1 LRKKKDP
8 EIVDVLT
15 QLAEPVT
22 GGDPMSGDKYVRRS
36 LQTLSDELADLGFQA
51 CATTVG
57 DLLRDLDYRL
67 RVNFKR
73 LTGPAHPDRD
83 RQFGYLGDLIEEFR
97 QEGLPIL
104 SIDAKKKELIGHF
117 DNSGER
123 WLREPSDVNAHDF
136 LSDAEYRV
144 TPYGLYD
151 VLANQGHV
159 IVGTSFNT
167 PEFAAACVAR
177 WWSRIGCHRYRDTGE
192 LLLLADAG
200 GSNGWRPRLW
210 KKGLQEMVADRYGLD
225 VTVCHYPVG
234 ASKWNPV
241 EHRLFG
247 PISINWSGQPLCS
260 REIML
265 GFLRGTT
272 TKGGLDVTAEWWER
286 VFATGRKVSNA
297 EMRQL
302 AIEHNDTCP
311 NWNYTIKPRSCYSW
325 N

>member
-1 LRKKKDP
+1 M
-8 EIVDVLT
+8 
-15 QLAEPVT
+15 QAEMSAGRQV
-22 GGDPMSGDKYVRRS
+22 GGVEREVS
-36 LQTLSDELADLGFQA
+36 
-51 CATTVG
+51 
-57 DLLRDLDYRL
+57 
-67 RVNFKR
+67 N
-73 LTGPAHPDRD
+73 
-83 RQFGYLGDLIEEFR
+83 
-97 QEGLPIL
+97 
-104 SIDAKKKELIGHF
+104 F
-117 DNSGER
+117 DNPGVR
-123 WLREPSDVNAHDF
+123 WLREQSVVNAHDF
-136 LSDAEYRV
+136 LSDAECRV

-177 WWSRIGCHRYRDTGE
+177 WWSRIGCHRYRDAGE

-247 PISINWSGQPLCS
+247 PISMNWSGQPLYS
-260 REIML
+260 QEIVL

-272 TKGGLDVTAEWWER
+272 TKGGLDQGGRIKSCPLHRFPLGLPRENR
-286 VFATGRKVSNA
+286 SLMPLPCVFGQCSHSADFA
-297 EMRQL
+297 L
-302 AIEHNDTCP
+302 A
-311 NWNYTIKPRSCYSW
+311 S
-325 N
+325 